1 MLKKGISPMIA
12 TVLVILLIFVAVGIV
27 LLIGIP
33 AIERAKESAVLNE
46 AMQNMKAI
54 GNTIKEV
61 ASEGIGSLRSLQMKL
76 TDGEY
81 KVNEKANSVDFT
93 YFIKSGI
100 IQLGTF
106 IKEDSV
112 ILSCGA
118 NAKASEYD
126 LDADGSNDLVLENEI
141 LRIGILKN
149 GTQTNYVFIN
159 TGEVIKILNFK
170 ETNIN
175 VTPSDTSIILDD
187 YIESSYGT
195 GYSELVKED
204 ENLAKAE
211 AVVHMNTTF
220 VNYDILFTLQSGA
233 DFVIVKIQNAY
244 YK

>member
-1 MLKKGISPMIA
+1 MLKKGISPLIA
-12 TVLVILLIFVAVGIV
+12 TVLVILLAFLAITIV

-33 AIERAKESAVLNE
+33 AIERAKEAAVINE
-46 AMQNMKAI
+46 AMENMKAI

-61 ASEGIGSLRSLQMKL
+61 ASEGLGSLRSLQIKI

-93 YFIKSGI
+93 YSIKSGI
-100 IQLGTF
+100 IQSGTF

-112 ILSCGA
+112 TLSCGA

-126 LDADGSNDLVLENEI
+126 LDGDGSNDLVLENEI
-141 LRIGILKN
+141 LRIVILKN
-149 GTQTNYVFIN
+149 GTASNQVDIN
-159 TGEVIKILNFK
+159 TSTLIKILNFK
-170 ETNIN
+170 ETDVN
-175 VTPSDTSIILDD
+175 VTPIDSSIILD
-187 YIESSYGT
+187 YYVESSYGT

-204 ENLAKAE
+204 DHLAKAE
-211 AVVHMNTTF
+211 AIVHLNTTYI
-220 VNYDILFTLQSGA
+220 NYDILYSLQSGA